1 MVAEAMVL
9 DRDSWAF
16 LIIPAS
22 LILCAPAQR
31 EGEVGEAE
39 CCFL

>member
-9 DRDSWAF
+9 DQVSLLWTWDSWAF

-22 LILCAPAQR
+22 PILCALEWLP
-31 EGEVGEAE
+31 
-39 CCFL
+39 